1 MEIEVNKAAVQ
12 QNKVEKLANVKERLL
27 QNRSRERFTNYD
39 NIRAD
44 PNLIVADEIIAY
56 QKAIDDATRRKIHF
70 ASLQGELLERC
81 FKEPK
86 AEYKV
91 LLRVAKVGVRW
102 AQFLRKLYKLVIV
115 YNQLAYCTV
124 SL

>member
-1 MEIEVNKAAVQ
+1 MNKAAVQ

-44 PNLIVADEIIAY
+44 PNLTVADEIIAY
-56 QKAIDDATRRKIHF
+56 KKAIDDATRRKIHF

-81 FKEPK
+81 FKESK